1 MSAADSGHAFLAV
14 HPSWA
19 ATMRHVLSKSVL
31 CWGSRKMAATCF
43 CAPRCQEWH
52 CGPADV
58 MTDAGTRIPVCHSR
72 GWGFARPVY
81 RRLSPISRRLAA
93 DRPPIAADRMAAIRA
108 LFDEHEEISAS
119 LVVGALGLSVRRV
132 REILQQLTDAGVLM
146 KQSDR
151 RNARYMLTPRQKRQS
166 D

>member
-1 MSAADSGHAFLAV
+1 
-14 HPSWA
+14 
-19 ATMRHVLSKSVL
+19 
-31 CWGSRKMAATCF
+31 
-43 CAPRCQEWH
+43 
-52 CGPADV
+52 
-58 MTDAGTRIPVCHSR
+58 
-72 GWGFARPVY
+72 
-81 RRLSPISRRLAA
+81 
-93 DRPPIAADRMAAIRA
+93 MAAIRA

-119 LVVGALGLSVRRV
+119 LVAGALGLSARLV